1 MLKLLG
7 QRTDLPN
14 RFIKW
19 HRAVGRI
26 VPSAHPARNDDE
38 AILAKLKNDR
48 RPDGTAELGSLLQ
61 HDLSIPLQV
70 IRQQQIHSKVNAQI
84 TLNIQPEEA
93 SHLRKESHG
102 ATSALD
108 ACTAAS
114 AHCRM
119 WEPDGRMGSRSAE
132 LAVFSRLS
140 ANSMIKAPVENR
152 ISLPC
157 DALLMVDWL
166 DPTAFAIAFCERPTE
181 PSLAKASGIFI
192 LHDPIHLCIDKHTQ
206 TNRAS
211 QYNLSSSYKG

>member
-114 AHCRM
+114 AHCPRRDS
-119 WEPDGRMGSRSAE
+119 DGRMGSRSAE
-132 LAVFSRLS
+132 LVGTSYR
-140 ANSMIKAPVENR
+140 
-152 ISLPC
+152 
-157 DALLMVDWL
+157 
-166 DPTAFAIAFCERPTE
+166 
-181 PSLAKASGIFI
+181 SG
-192 LHDPIHLCIDKHTQ
+192 L
-206 TNRAS
+206 N
-211 QYNLSSSYKG
+211 

>member
-1 MLKLLG
+1 MFIGTRKVRLLLKLLG

-108 ACTAAS
+108 GFTARLPVCSDWQSSGIFWA
-114 AHCRM
+114 
-119 WEPDGRMGSRSAE
+119 WSAE
-132 LAVFSRLS
+132 LSGYKSGLS
-140 ANSMIKAPVENR
+140 SVRETPVEASIFR
-152 ISLPC
+152 TC
-157 DALLMVDWL
+157 
-166 DPTAFAIAFCERPTE
+166 FAGTFPVAHMC
-181 PSLAKASGIFI
+181 
-192 LHDPIHLCIDKHTQ
+192 
-206 TNRAS
+206 
-211 QYNLSSSYKG
+211 

>member
-1 MLKLLG
+1 MFIGTRKVRLLLKLLG

-102 ATSALD
+102 ATSVLD
-108 ACTAAS
+108 A
-114 AHCRM
+114 
-119 WEPDGRMGSRSAE
+119 
-132 LAVFSRLS
+132 
-140 ANSMIKAPVENR
+140 
-152 ISLPC
+152 
-157 DALLMVDWL
+157 
-166 DPTAFAIAFCERPTE
+166 
-181 PSLAKASGIFI
+181 
-192 LHDPIHLCIDKHTQ
+192 
-206 TNRAS
+206 
-211 QYNLSSSYKG
+211 

>member
-132 LAVFSRLS
+132 LVGCWVGAASIEARKIFSAKPTKSGRRP
-140 ANSMIKAPVENR
+140 AIVIWP
-152 ISLPC
+152 P
-157 DALLMVDWL
+157 DA
-166 DPTAFAIAFCERPTE
+166 
-181 PSLAKASGIFI
+181 S
-192 LHDPIHLCIDKHTQ
+192 
-206 TNRAS
+206 
-211 QYNLSSSYKG
+211 